1 MKAFEMTLGP
11 SIKVVF
17 ALLVLFSS
25 SSAFAAIPSDQLL
38 DDVTRRFLTQS
49 TTWGATITTYATW
62 LFWLLAT
69 ISMVWTFG
77 VMALRKADIGEF
89 FSEFIRFTVTTGFFW
104 WLLANGPAMA
114 MAIVNSLRKI
124 GANAGGL
131 PTTLEPSTPI
141 SIGFDIVKK
150 AFTSLSWVHPIDN
163 LAIVLICAAVV
174 VCMAVVAANMLIA
187 LVTAWTM
194 AYAGIFI
201 LGFGGARWTSDMAIG
216 YFKAMLSIGLEL
228 MTMTLLVG
236 IATSVI
242 DGFYERLDG
251 SSVYELLLVFCVC
264 AVLAL
269 LISKIPGRV
278 AALAAGGSGA
288 GVGVG
293 SVMGA
298 AAMAAAGAATAGVA
312 AMGGAASMAGG
323 TQALMAAFSKANA
336 SESMG
341 GGGDLIA
348 AMSGGRGDSGGSG
361 GALASAMGDSDSSR
375 SGSGTGTGSST
386 KSATSSSSEA
396 ASSSRSKEG
405 SAANMGNAP
414 GEVKSGVGLEAAAK
428 VGKVVAGTATNFAQG
443 AWDVTKA
450 KASDVKDAAMDRI
463 SETTGGKIAA
473 AIKARNAAPDA
484 SSSTFPAFD
493 DNSLSAGT
501 SKSADPASEVAAF
514 RDRGTK
520 TS

>member
-1 MKAFEMTLGP
+1 MTR
-11 SIKVVF
+11 SATIKVTF
-17 ALLVLFSS
+17 ALLMHFAT

-38 DDVTRRFLTQS
+38 DDITRRFLIQS
-49 TTWGATITTYATW
+49 ATWGATITTYATW

-77 VMALRKADIGEF
+77 VMAVRKADIGEF

-131 PTTLEPSTPI
+131 PTILEPSTPI
-141 SIGFDIVKK
+141 SIGFDIVRK

-194 AYAGIFI
+194 AYAGTFI

-278 AALAAGGSGA
+278 AALAGGGSGA

-298 AAMAAAGAATAGVA
+298 AAMAAAGAATAGAA
-312 AMGGAASMAGG
+312 AMAGATSMAGG

-341 GGGDLIA
+341 GSGDLTA
-348 AMSGGRGDSGGSG
+348 AMGGGNRDSSGSG
-361 GALASAMGDSDSSR
+361 GALASAMGDSDDSSR
-375 SGSGTGTGSST
+375 SGGNTGKGSST
-386 KSATSSSSEA
+386 HSAISSSSDR
-396 ASSSRSKEG
+396 ASSSGRKEG
-405 SAANMGNAP
+405 SAANVGSAP
-414 GEVKSGVGLEAAAK
+414 GEVKPGAGLAAAAK
-428 VGKVVAGTATNFAQG
+428 VGKVAAGTATHLAQG
-443 AWDVTKA
+443 AWDVAKA
-450 KASDVKDAAMDRI
+450 KASDVRDAAMDRI

-473 AIKARNAAPDA
+473 AIKARDATPDS

-493 DNSLSAGT
+493 NNSLSAGT
-501 SKSADPASEVAAF
+501 SPSADAASEVAAF
-514 RDRGTK
+514 RDRNSP

>member
-1 MKAFEMTLGP
+1 
-11 SIKVVF
+11 
-17 ALLVLFSS
+17 
-25 SSAFAAIPSDQLL
+25 
-38 DDVTRRFLTQS
+38 
-49 TTWGATITTYATW
+49 
-62 LFWLLAT
+62 
-69 ISMVWTFG
+69 
-77 VMALRKADIGEF
+77 
-89 FSEFIRFTVTTGFFW
+89 
-104 WLLANGPAMA
+104 
-114 MAIVNSLRKI
+114 
-124 GANAGGL
+124 
-131 PTTLEPSTPI
+131 
-141 SIGFDIVKK
+141 
-150 AFTSLSWVHPIDN
+150 
-163 LAIVLICAAVV
+163 
-174 VCMAVVAANMLIA
+174 
-187 LVTAWTM
+187 
-194 AYAGIFI
+194 
-201 LGFGGARWTSDMAIG
+201 MAIG

-341 GGGDLIA
+341 GGGDLIS

-375 SGSGTGTGSST
+375 SSSGTGTGTGSST
-386 KSATSSSSEA
+386 NSATSSSSEA
-396 ASSSRSKEG
+396 ASSSSSEEG

-428 VGKVVAGTATNFAQG
+428 VGKVVAGTATNLAQG
-443 AWDVTKA
+443 VWDVTKA
-450 KASDVKDAAMDRI
+450 KASDAKDAAMDRI

-473 AIKARNAAPDA
+473 AIKARNAAPDS

>member
-1 MKAFEMTLGP
+1 
-11 SIKVVF
+11 
-17 ALLVLFSS
+17 
-25 SSAFAAIPSDQLL
+25 
-38 DDVTRRFLTQS
+38 
-49 TTWGATITTYATW
+49 
-62 LFWLLAT
+62 
-69 ISMVWTFG
+69 
-77 VMALRKADIGEF
+77 
-89 FSEFIRFTVTTGFFW
+89 
-104 WLLANGPAMA
+104 
-114 MAIVNSLRKI
+114 
-124 GANAGGL
+124 
-131 PTTLEPSTPI
+131 
-141 SIGFDIVKK
+141 
-150 AFTSLSWVHPIDN
+150 
-163 LAIVLICAAVV
+163 
-174 VCMAVVAANMLIA
+174 MAVVAANMLIA

-348 AMSGGRGDSGGSG
+348 AMSGGRGDSDGSG
-361 GALASAMGDSDSSR
+361 DALASAMGDSDNSR

-386 KSATSSSSEA
+386 NSATSSSGDA
-396 ASSSRSKEG
+396 ASSSGSKEG
-405 SAANMGNAP
+405 SAANKGNAP
-414 GEVKSGVGLEAAAK
+414 GEVNSGVGLEAAAK
-428 VGKVVAGTATNFAQG
+428 VGKVVAGTATNLAQG

-450 KASDVKDAAMDRI
+450 KAGDVKDAAMDRI

-473 AIKARNAAPDA
+473 AIKARNAAPDS